1 MSEYQS
7 QPPREPVSG
16 WATAGIAF
24 AAVLMMVVGIF
35 EAIAG
40 LAAIFENE
48 FFVVTPNYVFE
59 ADVTAW
65 GWIHLILGIVVALAG
80 FALFYGAAWAR
91 VTGIYETTRVVL
103 IRALREERP
112 ANEVADEIAAARIA
126 AARATPAAEMRRA
139 S

>member
-48 FFVVTPNYVFE
+48 FFVVTPNYVFD

-91 VTGIYETTRVVL
+91 VTGIVLAALVAIANFFFIPYYPFWSILIIALAVWVIWSLTRPL
-103 IRALREERP
+103 E
-112 ANEVADEIAAARIA
+112 D
-126 AARATPAAEMRRA
+126 
-139 S
+139 